1 MKKINYIE
9 RKIIF
14 VLFWLLNIETS
25 QFKNNNKQEV
35 KQKKCVAKLT
45 LIGWKVDLAFISLAI
60 FSLILACKVLHSKDE
75 KEEYKSLNQKRP
87 LVVKVA

>member
-45 LIGWKVDLAFISLAI
+45 LIG
-60 FSLILACKVLHSKDE
+60 
-75 KEEYKSLNQKRP
+75 
-87 LVVKVA
+87 